1 MVLYRINHKKRNEN
15 MNLNI
20 PKKIEK
26 MLQKINSAGY
36 EAYIV
41 GGCVRDCFLKRQPQD
56 WDITTSAE
64 PEQIKKIFN
73 RTYDTG
79 LQHGTVTVS
88 WEGEHYE
95 VTTYRIEG
103 KYDDCRHPNTVIF
116 TKNLKEDL
124 QRRDFTINAI
134 AYHPQQGIKDYF
146 LGQKHIEQK
155 IIKGVGNAE
164 ERFQEDAL
172 RMLRA
177 LRFSAQLGFEIEQS
191 TYQALQQKKELI
203 KKISVERIHDEL
215 EKMLLS
221 EYLEKINLLWKSGL
235 LNEISP
241 IVSNNMEQYGEEI
254 IKQMKKAPFD
264 RIIRWTIFLQ
274 YVEIKQ
280 GETFLKYLKFDN
292 YTIKTVVMLLKHLKD
307 DIALE
312 EYELRKKANEMTVE
326 QLKRLLLIHNIQQKQ
341 NIEQLQQYFDKILQ
355 RGDCITLKTLAVT
368 GEDLIKEGMKKGK
381 EIGEMLY
388 FLLDIV
394 HRNPEK
400 NTKEILLYCAKEK

>member
-1 MVLYRINHKKRNEN
+1 

-20 PKKIEK
+20 PKKIERI
-26 MLQKINSAGY
+26 LQKINSAGY

-41 GGCVRDCFLKRQPQD
+41 GGCVRDCFLQRQPQD
-56 WDITTSAE
+56 WDFTTSAE

-79 LQHGTVTVS
+79 LQHGTVTVL

-95 VTTYRIEG
+95 ITTYRIEG
-103 KYDDCRHPNTVIF
+103 KYDDCRHPNNVTF
-116 TKNLKEDL
+116 TKSLKEDL

-155 IIKGVGNAE
+155 IIKGVGNAT

-177 LRFSAQLGFEIEQS
+177 LRFSAQIGFDIEQS
-191 TYQALQQKKELI
+191 TYEALQQQKELI

-221 EYLEKINLLWKSGL
+221 KYLEKINLLWQSKL

-241 IVSNNMEQYGEEI
+241 ILSQKMEQYGEEV
-254 IKQMKKAPFD
+254 IKQMKKSPFD
-264 RIIRWTIFLQ
+264 RMIRWTIFLQ
-274 YVEIKQ
+274 YMEAKQ
-280 GETFLKYLKFDN
+280 GEAFLKYLKFDN
-292 YTIKTVVMLLKHLKD
+292 DTIKTVVPLLKHLKD
-307 DIALE
+307 DIVLG
-312 EYELRKKANEMTVE
+312 EYELRKKANEITVE
-326 QLKRLLLIHNIQQKQ
+326 QLKRLLLIQQIQQKQ
-341 NIEQLQQYFDKILQ
+341 NIKQLQQCFDKILQ
-355 RGDCITLKTLAVT
+355 RGDCITLKELAVT
-368 GEDLIKEGMKKGK
+368 GEDLIKLGMAKGK
-381 EIGEMLY
+381 QIGNMLH
-388 FLLDIV
+388 FLLDVV
-394 HRNPEK
+394 HKNPEK
-400 NTKEILLYCAKEK
+400 NSKEILLQCAKEKQK

>member
-1 MVLYRINHKKRNEN
+1 

-20 PKKIEK
+20 PKKIERI
-26 MLQKINSAGY
+26 LQKINSAGY

-41 GGCVRDCFLKRQPQD
+41 GGCVRDCFLQRQPQD

-79 LQHGTVTVS
+79 LQHGTVTVL

-95 VTTYRIEG
+95 ITTYRIEG
-103 KYDDCRHPNTVIF
+103 KYDDCRHPNNVTF
-116 TKNLKEDL
+116 TKSLKEDL

-155 IIKGVGNAE
+155 IIKGVGNAT

-177 LRFSAQLGFEIEQS
+177 LRFSAQIGFDIEQS
-191 TYQALQQKKELI
+191 TYEALQQQKELI

-221 EYLEKINLLWKSGL
+221 KYLEKINLLWQSKL

-241 IVSNNMEQYGEEI
+241 ILSQKMEQYGEEV
-254 IKQMKKAPFD
+254 IKQMKKSPFD
-264 RIIRWTIFLQ
+264 RMIRWTIFLQ
-274 YVEIKQ
+274 YMEAKQ
-280 GETFLKYLKFDN
+280 GEAFLKYLKFDN
-292 YTIKTVVMLLKHLKD
+292 DTIKTVVPLLKHLKD
-307 DIALE
+307 DIVLG
-312 EYELRKKANEMTVE
+312 EYELRKKANEITVE
-326 QLKRLLLIHNIQQKQ
+326 QLKRLLLIQQIQQKQ
-341 NIEQLQQYFDKILQ
+341 NIKQLQQCFDKILQ
-355 RGDCITLKTLAVT
+355 RGDCITLKELAVT
-368 GEDLIKEGMKKGK
+368 GEDLIKLGMAKGK
-381 EIGEMLY
+381 QIGNMLH
-388 FLLDIV
+388 FLLDVV
-394 HRNPEK
+394 HKNPEK
-400 NTKEILLYCAKEK
+400 NSKEILLQCAKEKQK

>member
-1 MVLYRINHKKRNEN
+1 

-20 PKKIEK
+20 PKKIERI
-26 MLQKINSAGY
+26 LQKINSAGY

-41 GGCVRDCFLKRQPQD
+41 GGCVRDCFLQRQPQD

-79 LQHGTVTVS
+79 LQHGTVTVL

-95 VTTYRIEG
+95 ITTYRIEG
-103 KYDDCRHPNTVIF
+103 KYDDCRHPNNVTF
-116 TKNLKEDL
+116 TKSLKEDL

-155 IIKGVGNAE
+155 IIKGVGNAT

-177 LRFSAQLGFEIEQS
+177 LRFSAQIGFDIEQS
-191 TYQALQQKKELI
+191 TYEALQQQKELI

-221 EYLEKINLLWKSGL
+221 KYLEKINLLWQSKL

-241 IVSNNMEQYGEEI
+241 ILSQKMEQYGEEV
-254 IKQMKKAPFD
+254 IKQMKKSPFD
-264 RIIRWTIFLQ
+264 RMIRWTIFLQ
-274 YVEIKQ
+274 YMEAKQ
-280 GETFLKYLKFDN
+280 GEAFLKYLKFDN
-292 YTIKTVVMLLKHLKD
+292 DTIKTVVPLLKHLKD
-307 DIALE
+307 DIVLG
-312 EYELRKKANEMTVE
+312 EYELRKKANEITVE
-326 QLKRLLLIHNIQQKQ
+326 QLKRLLLIQQIQQKQ
-341 NIEQLQQYFDKILQ
+341 NIKQLQQCFDKILQ
-355 RGDCITLKTLAVT
+355 RGDCITLKELAVT
-368 GEDLIKEGMKKGK
+368 GEDLIKLGIAKGK
-381 EIGEMLY
+381 QIGNMLH
-388 FLLDIV
+388 FLLDVV
-394 HRNPEK
+394 HKNPEK
-400 NTKEILLYCAKEK
+400 NSKEILLQCAKEKQK

>member
-1 MVLYRINHKKRNEN
+1 

-20 PKKIEK
+20 PKKIER

-103 KYDDCRHPNTVIF
+103 KYDDCRHPNNVTF
-116 TKNLKEDL
+116 TKSLKEDL

-134 AYHPQQGIKDYF
+134 AYHPQEGIKDYF
-146 LGQKHIEQK
+146 SGQKHIEQK
-155 IIKGVGNAE
+155 IIKGVGNAA

-177 LRFSAQLGFEIEQS
+177 LRFSAQIGFDIEQK
-191 TYQALQQKKELI
+191 TYEALQQQKGLI

-221 EYLEKINLLWKSGL
+221 EHIEKINLLWQSGL
-235 LNEISP
+235 LNEIS
-241 IVSNNMEQYGEEI
+241 SMLSEKMEQYGEQV
-254 IKQMKKAPFD
+254 IKQIKKAPFD
-264 RIIRWTIFLQ
+264 RMIIWTIFLQ
-274 YVEIKQ
+274 YMTAEQ
-280 GETFLKYLKFDN
+280 GEAFLKYLKFDN
-292 YTIKTVVMLLKHLKD
+292 NTVKTVVMLLKHLKD

-312 EYELRKKANEMTVE
+312 EYELRKKANEMTTE
-326 QLKRLLLIHNIQQKQ
+326 QLNRLLLIQQIQQKQ
-341 NIEQLQQYFDKILQ
+341 NIKQLRDCFDKILQ
-355 RGDCITLKTLAVT
+355 RGDCITLKELAVT
-368 GEDLIKEGMKKGK
+368 GEDLIKTGMVKGK
-381 EIGEMLY
+381 EIGTMLH
-388 FLLDIV
+388 FLLDVV

-400 NTKEILLYCAKEK
+400 NTKEILLQCAKEKQK

>member
-1 MVLYRINHKKRNEN
+1 

-20 PKKIEK
+20 PKKIERI
-26 MLQKINSAGY
+26 LQKINSAGY

-41 GGCVRDCFLKRQPQD
+41 GGCVRDCLLQRQPQD
-56 WDITTSAE
+56 WDFTTSAE

-79 LQHGTVTVS
+79 LQHGTVTVL

-95 VTTYRIEG
+95 ITTYRIEG
-103 KYDDCRHPNTVIF
+103 KYDDCRHPNNVTF
-116 TKNLKEDL
+116 TKSLKEDL

-155 IIKGVGNAE
+155 IIKGVGNAT

-177 LRFSAQLGFEIEQS
+177 LRFSAQIGFDIEQS
-191 TYQALQQKKELI
+191 TYEALQQQKELI

-221 EYLEKINLLWKSGL
+221 KYLEKINLLWQSKL

-241 IVSNNMEQYGEEI
+241 ILSQKMEQYGEEV
-254 IKQMKKAPFD
+254 IKQMKKSPFD
-264 RIIRWTIFLQ
+264 RMIRWTIFLQ
-274 YVEIKQ
+274 YMEAKQ
-280 GETFLKYLKFDN
+280 GEAFLKYLKFDN
-292 YTIKTVVMLLKHLKD
+292 DTIKTVVPLLKHLKD
-307 DIALE
+307 DIVLG
-312 EYELRKKANEMTVE
+312 EYELRKKANEITVE
-326 QLKRLLLIHNIQQKQ
+326 QLKRLLLIQQIQQKQ
-341 NIEQLQQYFDKILQ
+341 NIKQLQQCFDKILQ
-355 RGDCITLKTLAVT
+355 RGDCITLKELAVT
-368 GEDLIKEGMKKGK
+368 GEDLIKLGMAKGK
-381 EIGEMLY
+381 QIGNMLH
-388 FLLDIV
+388 FLLDVV
-394 HRNPEK
+394 HKNPEK
-400 NTKEILLYCAKEK
+400 NSKEILLQCAKEKQK

>member
-1 MVLYRINHKKRNEN
+1 

-20 PKKIEK
+20 PKKIERI
-26 MLQKINSAGY
+26 LQKINSAGY

-41 GGCVRDCFLKRQPQD
+41 GGCVRDCFLQRQPQD

-79 LQHGTVTVS
+79 LQHGTVTVL

-95 VTTYRIEG
+95 ITTYRIEG
-103 KYDDCRHPNTVIF
+103 KYDDCRHPNNVTF
-116 TKNLKEDL
+116 TKSLKEDL

-155 IIKGVGNAE
+155 IIKGVGNAT

-177 LRFSAQLGFEIEQS
+177 LRFSAQIGFDIEQS
-191 TYQALQQKKELI
+191 TYEALQQQKELI

-221 EYLEKINLLWKSGL
+221 KYLEKINLLWQSKL

-241 IVSNNMEQYGEEI
+241 ILSQKMEQYGEEV
-254 IKQMKKAPFD
+254 IKQMKKSPFD
-264 RIIRWTIFLQ
+264 RMIRWTIFLQ
-274 YVEIKQ
+274 YMEAKQ
-280 GETFLKYLKFDN
+280 GEAFLKYLKFDN
-292 YTIKTVVMLLKHLKD
+292 DTIKTVVPLLKHLKD
-307 DIALE
+307 DIALG
-312 EYELRKKANEMTVE
+312 EYELRKKANEITVE
-326 QLKRLLLIHNIQQKQ
+326 QLKRLLLIQQIQQKQ
-341 NIEQLQQYFDKILQ
+341 NIKQLQQCFDKILQ
-355 RGDCITLKTLAVT
+355 RGDCITLKELAVT
-368 GEDLIKEGMKKGK
+368 GEDLIKLGIAKGK
-381 EIGEMLY
+381 QIGNMLH
-388 FLLDIV
+388 FLLDVV
-394 HRNPEK
+394 HKNPEK
-400 NTKEILLYCAKEK
+400 NSKEILLQCAKEKQK

>member
-1 MVLYRINHKKRNEN
+1 

-20 PKKIEK
+20 PKKIERI
-26 MLQKINSAGY
+26 LQKINSAGY

-41 GGCVRDCFLKRQPQD
+41 GGCVRDCFLQRQPQD

-79 LQHGTVTVS
+79 LQHGTVTVL

-95 VTTYRIEG
+95 ITTYRIEG
-103 KYDDCRHPNTVIF
+103 KYDDCRHPNNVTF
-116 TKNLKEDL
+116 TKSLKEDL

-155 IIKGVGNAE
+155 IIKGVGNAT

-177 LRFSAQLGFEIEQS
+177 LRFSAQIGFDIEQS
-191 TYQALQQKKELI
+191 TYEALQQQKELI

-221 EYLEKINLLWKSGL
+221 KYLEKINLLWQSKL

-241 IVSNNMEQYGEEI
+241 ILSKKMEQYGEEV
-254 IKQMKKAPFD
+254 IKQMKKSPFD
-264 RIIRWTIFLQ
+264 RMIRWTIFLQ
-274 YVEIKQ
+274 YMEAKQ
-280 GETFLKYLKFDN
+280 GEAFLKYLKFDN
-292 YTIKTVVMLLKHLKD
+292 DTIKTVVPLLKHLKD
-307 DIALE
+307 DIVLG
-312 EYELRKKANEMTVE
+312 EYELRKKANEITVE
-326 QLKRLLLIHNIQQKQ
+326 QLKRLLLIQQIQQKQ
-341 NIEQLQQYFDKILQ
+341 NIKQLQQCFDKILQ
-355 RGDCITLKTLAVT
+355 RGDCITLKELAVT
-368 GEDLIKEGMKKGK
+368 GEDLIKLGMAKGK
-381 EIGEMLY
+381 QIGNMLH
-388 FLLDIV
+388 FLLDVV
-394 HRNPEK
+394 HKNPEK
-400 NTKEILLYCAKEK
+400 NSKEILLQCAKEKQK

>member
-1 MVLYRINHKKRNEN
+1 

-20 PKKIEK
+20 PKKIER

-103 KYDDCRHPNTVIF
+103 KYDDCRHPNNVTF
-116 TKNLKEDL
+116 TKSLKEDL

-134 AYHPQQGIKDYF
+134 AYHPQEGIKDYF
-146 LGQKHIEQK
+146 SGQKHIEQK
-155 IIKGVGNAE
+155 IIKGVGNAA

-177 LRFSAQLGFEIEQS
+177 LRFSAQIGFDIEQK
-191 TYQALQQKKELI
+191 TYEALQQQKGLI

-221 EYLEKINLLWKSGL
+221 EHIEKINLLWQSGL

-241 IVSNNMEQYGEEI
+241 MLSKKMEQYGEQV
-254 IKQMKKAPFD
+254 IKQIKKAPFD
-264 RIIRWTIFLQ
+264 RMIIWTIFLQ
-274 YVEIKQ
+274 YMTAEQ
-280 GETFLKYLKFDN
+280 GEAFLKYLKFDN
-292 YTIKTVVMLLKHLKD
+292 NTVKTVVMLLKHLKD
-307 DIALE
+307 DIVLE
-312 EYELRKKANEMTVE
+312 EYELRKKASEMTTE
-326 QLKRLLLIHNIQQKQ
+326 QLNRLLLIQQIQQRQ
-341 NIEQLQQYFDKILQ
+341 NIKQLKDCFDKILQ
-355 RGDCITLKTLAVT
+355 RGDCITLKELAVT
-368 GEDLIKEGMKKGK
+368 GEDLIKTGMVKGK
-381 EIGEMLY
+381 EIGNMLH
-388 FLLDIV
+388 FLLDVV

-400 NTKEILLYCAKEK
+400 NTKEILLQCAKEKQK

>member
-1 MVLYRINHKKRNEN
+1 

-20 PKKIEK
+20 PKKIERI
-26 MLQKINSAGY
+26 LQKINSAGY

-41 GGCVRDCFLKRQPQD
+41 GGCVRDCFLQRQPQD

-79 LQHGTVTVS
+79 LQHGTVTVL

-95 VTTYRIEG
+95 ITTYRIEG
-103 KYDDCRHPNTVIF
+103 KYDDCRHPNNVTF
-116 TKNLKEDL
+116 TKSLKEDL

-155 IIKGVGNAE
+155 IIKGVGNAT

-177 LRFSAQLGFEIEQS
+177 LRFSAQIGFDIEQS
-191 TYQALQQKKELI
+191 TYEALQQQKELI

-221 EYLEKINLLWKSGL
+221 KYLEKINLLWQSKL

-241 IVSNNMEQYGEEI
+241 ILSQKMEQYGEEV
-254 IKQMKKAPFD
+254 IKQMKKSPFD
-264 RIIRWTIFLQ
+264 RMIRWTIFLQ
-274 YVEIKQ
+274 YMEAKQ
-280 GETFLKYLKFDN
+280 GEAFLKYLKFDN
-292 YTIKTVVMLLKHLKD
+292 DTIKTVVPLLKHLKD
-307 DIALE
+307 DIALG
-312 EYELRKKANEMTVE
+312 EYELRKKANEITVE
-326 QLKRLLLIHNIQQKQ
+326 QLKRLLLIQQIQQKQ
-341 NIEQLQQYFDKILQ
+341 NIKQLQQCFDKILQ
-355 RGDCITLKTLAVT
+355 RGDCITLKELAVT
-368 GEDLIKEGMKKGK
+368 GEDLIKLGMAKGK
-381 EIGEMLY
+381 QIGNMLH
-388 FLLDIV
+388 FLLDVV
-394 HRNPEK
+394 HKNPEK
-400 NTKEILLYCAKEK
+400 NSKEILLQCAKEKQK

>member
-1 MVLYRINHKKRNEN
+1 

-20 PKKIEK
+20 PKKIERI
-26 MLQKINSAGY
+26 LQKINSAGY

-41 GGCVRDCFLKRQPQD
+41 GGCVRDCFLQRQPQD

-79 LQHGTVTVS
+79 LQHGTVTVL

-95 VTTYRIEG
+95 ITTYRIEG
-103 KYDDCRHPNTVIF
+103 KYDDCRHPNNVTF
-116 TKNLKEDL
+116 TKSLKEDL

-155 IIKGVGNAE
+155 IIKGLGNAT

-177 LRFSAQLGFEIEQS
+177 LRFSAQIGFDIEQS
-191 TYQALQQKKELI
+191 TYEALQQQKELI

-221 EYLEKINLLWKSGL
+221 KYLEKINLLWQSKL

-241 IVSNNMEQYGEEI
+241 ILSQKMEQYGEEV
-254 IKQMKKAPFD
+254 IKQMKKSPFD
-264 RIIRWTIFLQ
+264 RMIRWTIFLQ
-274 YVEIKQ
+274 YMEAKQ
-280 GETFLKYLKFDN
+280 GEAFLKYLKFDN
-292 YTIKTVVMLLKHLKD
+292 DTIKTVVPLLKHLKD
-307 DIALE
+307 DIVLG
-312 EYELRKKANEMTVE
+312 EYELRKKANEITVE
-326 QLKRLLLIHNIQQKQ
+326 QLKRLLLIQQIQQKQ
-341 NIEQLQQYFDKILQ
+341 NIKQLQQCFDKILQ
-355 RGDCITLKTLAVT
+355 RGDCITLKELAVT
-368 GEDLIKEGMKKGK
+368 GEDLIKLGIAKGK
-381 EIGEMLY
+381 QIGNMLH
-388 FLLDIV
+388 FLLDVV
-394 HRNPEK
+394 HKNPEK
-400 NTKEILLYCAKEK
+400 NSKEILLQCAKEKQK

>member
-1 MVLYRINHKKRNEN
+1 

-20 PKKIEK
+20 PKKIER

-103 KYDDCRHPNTVIF
+103 KYDDCRHPNNVTF
-116 TKNLKEDL
+116 TKSLKEDL

-134 AYHPQQGIKDYF
+134 AYHPQEGIKDYF
-146 LGQKHIEQK
+146 SGQKHIEQK
-155 IIKGVGNAE
+155 IIKGVGNAA

-177 LRFSAQLGFEIEQS
+177 LRFSAQIGFDIEQK
-191 TYQALQQKKELI
+191 TYEALQQQKGLI

-221 EYLEKINLLWKSGL
+221 EHIEKINLLWQSGL

-241 IVSNNMEQYGEEI
+241 MLSKKMEQYGEQV
-254 IKQMKKAPFD
+254 IKQIKKAPFD
-264 RIIRWTIFLQ
+264 RMIIWTIFLQ
-274 YVEIKQ
+274 YMTAEQ
-280 GETFLKYLKFDN
+280 GEAFLKYLKFDN
-292 YTIKTVVMLLKHLKD
+292 NTVKTVVMLLKHLKD

-312 EYELRKKANEMTVE
+312 EYELRKKANEMTTE
-326 QLKRLLLIHNIQQKQ
+326 QLNRLLLIQQIQQRQ
-341 NIEQLQQYFDKILQ
+341 NIKQLRDCFDKILQ
-355 RGDCITLKTLAVT
+355 RGDCITLKELAVT
-368 GEDLIKEGMKKGK
+368 GEDLIKTGMVKGK
-381 EIGEMLY
+381 EIGTMLH
-388 FLLDIV
+388 FLLDVV

-400 NTKEILLYCAKEK
+400 NTKEILLQCAKEKQK

>member
-1 MVLYRINHKKRNEN
+1 

-20 PKKIEK
+20 PKKIETI
-26 MLQKINSAGY
+26 LQKINSAGY

-41 GGCVRDCFLKRQPQD
+41 GGCVRDCFLQRQPQD

-79 LQHGTVTVS
+79 LQHGTVTVL

-95 VTTYRIEG
+95 ITTYRIEG
-103 KYDDCRHPNTVIF
+103 KYDDCRHPNNVTF
-116 TKNLKEDL
+116 TKSLKEDL

-155 IIKGVGNAE
+155 IIKGVGNAT

-177 LRFSAQLGFEIEQS
+177 LRFSAQIGFDIEQS
-191 TYQALQQKKELI
+191 TYEALQQQKELI

-221 EYLEKINLLWKSGL
+221 KYLEKINLLWQSKL

-241 IVSNNMEQYGEEI
+241 ILSQKMEQYGEEV
-254 IKQMKKAPFD
+254 IKQMKKSPFD
-264 RIIRWTIFLQ
+264 RMIRWTIFLQ
-274 YVEIKQ
+274 YMEAKQ
-280 GETFLKYLKFDN
+280 GEAFLKYLKFDN
-292 YTIKTVVMLLKHLKD
+292 DTIKTVVPLLKHLKD
-307 DIALE
+307 DIVLG
-312 EYELRKKANEMTVE
+312 EYELRKKANEITVE
-326 QLKRLLLIHNIQQKQ
+326 QLKRLLLIQQIQQKQ
-341 NIEQLQQYFDKILQ
+341 NIKQLQQCFDKILQ
-355 RGDCITLKTLAVT
+355 RGDCITLKELAVT
-368 GEDLIKEGMKKGK
+368 GEDLIKLGMAKGK
-381 EIGEMLY
+381 QIGNMLH
-388 FLLDIV
+388 FLLDVV
-394 HRNPEK
+394 HKNPEK
-400 NTKEILLYCAKEK
+400 NSKEILLQCAKEKQK

>member
-1 MVLYRINHKKRNEN
+1 

-20 PKKIEK
+20 PKKIER

-103 KYDDCRHPNTVIF
+103 KYDDCRHPNNVTF
-116 TKNLKEDL
+116 TKSLKEDL

-134 AYHPQQGIKDYF
+134 AYHPQEGIKDYF
-146 LGQKHIEQK
+146 SGQKHIEQK
-155 IIKGVGNAE
+155 IIKGVGNAA

-177 LRFSAQLGFEIEQS
+177 LRFSAQIGFDIEQK
-191 TYQALQQKKELI
+191 TYEALQQQKGLI

-221 EYLEKINLLWKSGL
+221 EHIEKINLLWQSGL

-241 IVSNNMEQYGEEI
+241 MLSERMEQYGEQV
-254 IKQMKKAPFD
+254 IKQIKKAPFD
-264 RIIRWTIFLQ
+264 RMIIWTIFLQ
-274 YVEIKQ
+274 YMTAEQ
-280 GETFLKYLKFDN
+280 GEAFLKYLKFDN
-292 YTIKTVVMLLKHLKD
+292 NTVKTVVMLLKHLKD

-312 EYELRKKANEMTVE
+312 EYELRKKANEMTTE
-326 QLKRLLLIHNIQQKQ
+326 QLNRLLLIQQIQQRQ
-341 NIEQLQQYFDKILQ
+341 NIKQLRDCFDKILQ
-355 RGDCITLKTLAVT
+355 RGDCITLKELAVT
-368 GEDLIKEGMKKGK
+368 GEDLIKTGMVKGK
-381 EIGEMLY
+381 EIGTMLH
-388 FLLDIV
+388 FLLDVV

-400 NTKEILLYCAKEK
+400 NTKEILLQCAKEKQK

>member
-1 MVLYRINHKKRNEN
+1 

-20 PKKIEK
+20 PKKIER

-103 KYDDCRHPNTVIF
+103 KYDDCRHPNNVTF
-116 TKNLKEDL
+116 TKSLKEDL

-134 AYHPQQGIKDYF
+134 AYHPQEGIKDYF
-146 LGQKHIEQK
+146 SGQKHIEQK
-155 IIKGVGNAE
+155 IIKGVGNAA

-177 LRFSAQLGFEIEQS
+177 LRFSAQIGFDIEQK
-191 TYQALQQKKELI
+191 TYEALQQQKGLI

-221 EYLEKINLLWKSGL
+221 EHIEKINLLWQSGL

-241 IVSNNMEQYGEEI
+241 MLSEKMEQYGEQV
-254 IKQMKKAPFD
+254 IKQIKKAPFD
-264 RIIRWTIFLQ
+264 RMIIWTIFLQ
-274 YVEIKQ
+274 YMTAEQ
-280 GETFLKYLKFDN
+280 GEAFLKYLKFDN
-292 YTIKTVVMLLKHLKD
+292 NTVKTVVMLLKHLKD

-312 EYELRKKANEMTVE
+312 EYELRKKANEMTTE
-326 QLKRLLLIHNIQQKQ
+326 QLNRLLLIQQIQQRQ
-341 NIEQLQQYFDKILQ
+341 NIKQLRDCFDKILQ
-355 RGDCITLKTLAVT
+355 RGDCITLKELTVT
-368 GEDLIKEGMKKGK
+368 GEDLIKTGMVKGK
-381 EIGEMLY
+381 EIGTMLH
-388 FLLDIV
+388 FLLDVV

-400 NTKEILLYCAKEK
+400 NIKEVLLQCAKEKQK

>member
-1 MVLYRINHKKRNEN
+1 

-20 PKKIEK
+20 PKKIERI
-26 MLQKINSAGY
+26 LQKINSAGY

-41 GGCVRDCFLKRQPQD
+41 GGCVRDCFLQRQPQD

-79 LQHGTVTVS
+79 LQHGTVTVL

-95 VTTYRIEG
+95 ITTYRIEG
-103 KYDDCRHPNTVIF
+103 KYDDCRHPNNVTF
-116 TKNLKEDL
+116 TKSLKEDL

-155 IIKGVGNAE
+155 IIKGVGNAT

-177 LRFSAQLGFEIEQS
+177 LRFSAQIGFDIEQS
-191 TYQALQQKKELI
+191 TYEALQQQKELI

-221 EYLEKINLLWKSGL
+221 KYLEKINLLWQSKL
-235 LNEISP
+235 LNEIS
-241 IVSNNMEQYGEEI
+241 
-254 IKQMKKAPFD
+254 
-264 RIIRWTIFLQ
+264 
-274 YVEIKQ
+274 
-280 GETFLKYLKFDN
+280 
-292 YTIKTVVMLLKHLKD
+292 
-307 DIALE
+307 
-312 EYELRKKANEMTVE
+312 
-326 QLKRLLLIHNIQQKQ
+326 LILSK
-341 NIEQLQQYFDKILQ
+341 
-355 RGDCITLKTLAVT
+355 
-368 GEDLIKEGMKKGK
+368 
-381 EIGEMLY
+381 
-388 FLLDIV
+388 
-394 HRNPEK
+394 
-400 NTKEILLYCAKEK
+400 